1 MKSEIILGELK
12 LVDTV
17 VFLNMNDASKQPL
30 TTKSYLFAIEI
41 VRLCQRLV
49 IVNKEYVL
57 SKQVIRSGTAIG
69 AILREA
75 EYAFSRQDFIFK
87 LSISLKEANE
97 TLYWLSLLFDTDY
110 ITVDQF
116 EKLRKECNGLI
127 SMLVASIKTAK
138 SN

>member
-1 MKSEIILGELK
+1 VEGI
-12 LVDTV
+12 
-17 VFLNMNDASKQPL
+17 VFLSMKDASKQPL
-30 TTKSYLFAIEI
+30 NIKSYQFAIDI

-49 IVNKEYVL
+49 VVNKEYVL

-97 TLYWLSLLFDTDY
+97 TIYWLSLLFDTDH
-110 ITVDQF
+110 ITAEQF
-116 EKLRKECNGLI
+116 EKLRMECNGLI